1 MEETPES
8 GGSRHVSPVGG
19 HHPLHCV
26 TVGSH
31 LQRRADCC
39 APLCRDTLSA
49 LELERYERQHQHIRD
64 ICHLYETD
72 PNNFTRLVDLLQQV
86 GMGIMKRGLL
96 LV

>member
-1 MEETPES
+1 M
-8 GGSRHVSPVGG
+8 
-19 HHPLHCV
+19 
-26 TVGSH
+26 
-31 LQRRADCC
+31 
-39 APLCRDTLSA
+39 SA

-96 LV
+96 LVCASTYLQLLV